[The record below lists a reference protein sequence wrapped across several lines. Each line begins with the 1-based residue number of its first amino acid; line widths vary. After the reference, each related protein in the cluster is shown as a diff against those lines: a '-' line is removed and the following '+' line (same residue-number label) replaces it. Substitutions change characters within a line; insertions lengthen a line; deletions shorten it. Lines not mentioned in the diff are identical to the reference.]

1 MRNRPSSNTFGKE
14 TGTMKRHLTKSRIIG
29 YLLLFTVM
37 TLLVLSVT
45 YSRFMSMVEGDGKAV
60 LAVWEAQSDAL
71 TIDVDGM
78 KPGMLKTYEF
88 YITNSKDGVT
98 SDVAQNYTVTVEST
112 NNLPLTYRLSPA
124 GDGQEGTVIQEQTLD
139 MSTGKSK
146 MAGGRLPHTTAATHE
161 YILNVTWPQEHT
173 EAGYADEIDM
183 VTLTVEAEQDNTG
196 MP

>member
-1 MRNRPSSNTFGKE
+1 
-14 TGTMKRHLTKSRIIG
+14 MKRHLTKSRIIG